1 MPTLAEIQVK
11 LAEELRYV
19 DDVAQIVLKGHLVM
33 EELMNEALS
42 TFLLHEEFLEPARL
56 QFYQKLNLC
65 RGISTSEH
73 QNNMWNLI
81 GAVNTLRNQLSHS
94 LDSDLRSK
102 RIESLAST
110 YAQEF
115 PELLSEK
122 IEGMSRESAICM
134 MAISGCLGFLHS
146 FLEEIQR
153 LKGLIIN
160 LDKVMNQG
168 KLGQA

>member
-1 MPTLAEIQVK
+1 MPTLADIQAK
-11 LAEELRYV
+11 LTEELRYV

-33 EELMNEALS
+33 EELMSEALS

-73 QNNMWNLI
+73 KHNMWNLI

-94 LDSDLRSK
+94 LDPDLRLK
-102 RIESLAST
+102 KIESLAST

-115 PELLSEK
+115 PEHLPEK

-134 MAISGCLGFLHS
+134 MAISGCLGFLHA
-146 FLEEIQR
+146 FLVEIQR
-153 LKGLIIN
+153 LKGLIIS
-160 LDKVMNQG
+160 LDKLMNRG
-168 KLGQA
+168 ELGHA